1 MNECTNFQPQLAL
14 RREEPDAEL
23 DAHLAACPSCAR
35 AARRTAAF
43 DTALRSTLIVAVP
56 DDLTARLLAL
66 VPGLSQPLVR
76 SRRWI
81 LPRRALL
88 VGGGIAM
95 VLTLALLVYGLYV
108 LGAALGVGDMLATAS
123 TWPGIAIDWL
133 YRHVPSS
140 RQVVA
145 TLITLRQ
152 PVQWAVFAALVW
164 LAWDTTAARQGKSE
178 RTLAG

>member
-1 MNECTNFQPQLAL
+1 MNDCTNFRPQLAL

-23 DAHLAACPSCAR
+23 EAHLATCPACTK
-35 AARRTAAF
+35 AAARTAAF
-43 DTALRSTLIVAVP
+43 GTALRSSLIVSVP
-56 DDLTARLLAL
+56 DDLAARLLAL

-81 LPRRALL
+81 RQRRALL
-88 VGGGIAM
+88 IGGGLAV
-95 VLTLALLVYGLYV
+95 VLTLALLVYGVYL

-123 TWPGIAIDWL
+123 AWPGIAIDWL

-145 TLITLRQ
+145 TLIALRQ
-152 PVQWAVFAALVW
+152 PVQWAVFAALIW
-164 LAWDTTAARQGKSE
+164 LAWDTTTSRQGKSE